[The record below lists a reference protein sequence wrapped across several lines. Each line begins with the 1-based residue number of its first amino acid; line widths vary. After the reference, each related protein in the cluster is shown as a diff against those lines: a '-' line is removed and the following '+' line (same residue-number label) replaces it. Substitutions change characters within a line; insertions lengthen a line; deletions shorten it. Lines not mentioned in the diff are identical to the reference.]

1 MNHTRIMSV
10 LASLAIC
17 IGFVSPL
24 NAADAKKFRAS
35 AILAPEDPM
44 TLHLA
49 DWAKRIK
56 QKTNSEVN
64 ITVFDSGKLGGER
77 ETVEQMQVGALDC
90 GIVSNAVLT
99 NFSPTQGVYN
109 LPYVFVN
116 TKQCLAFD
124 QTPEA
129 KMLREKFAKESGLMM
144 IGFFPEGFRH
154 IMNTKKPINAPS
166 DLKGLKIRVMEN
178 PVHVASINAMGG
190 TATPISWNEVLTSI
204 QTGVVNGFEN
214 SIPTLTSVKSWDLM
228 KNMAMTAHFYDV
240 SFVVMAKK
248 SWDALSPAHQK
259 AVMEAQVEALQQ
271 SLTVLERANTEGLET
286 LKKNGVTITKPD
298 LGPFVRITA
307 VVRDNYLA
315 KYPDLKP
322 VVEKAISLQ

>member
-1 MNHTRIMSV
+1 MNNARIMLT
-10 LASLAIC
+10 LACLAVT
-17 IGFVSPL
+17 IGLAMPSK
-24 NAADAKKFRAS
+24 AADAKKFKAS

-49 DWAKRIK
+49 DWANRVK
-56 QKTNSEVN
+56 QKTNNEVS

-77 ETVEQMQVGALDC
+77 ETVEQLQAGALEC

-99 NFSPTQGVYN
+99 NFAPANGIYN

-129 KMLREKFAKESGLMM
+129 AKLRATFEKESGLKM

-154 IMNTKKPINAPS
+154 IMNAKKPVNAPA

-178 PVHVASINAMGG
+178 PVHVASINAMGA
-190 TATPISWNEVLTSI
+190 TATPISWNEVITSI

-214 SIPTLTSVKSWDLM
+214 SIPTLTSVKSWEFM
-228 KNMAMTAHFYDV
+228 KNMSMTAHFYDV
-240 SFVVMAKK
+240 SFIVMGKK
-248 SWDALSPAHQK
+248 AWDALTPAQQK
-259 AVMEAQVEALQQ
+259 SLMDAQTEALAK
-271 SLTVLERANTEGLET
+271 SLTVLERMNQEGLDAM
-286 LKKNGVTITKPD
+286 KKNGVLITTPELK
-298 LGPFVRITA
+298 PFVALTST
-307 VVRDNYLA
+307 VRDNFLA

-322 VVEKAISLQ
+322 VVAKAISLQ